1 MRGRAYQ
8 HVRRAFRPENA
19 SERRRT
25 AGTAAAEPIKQTKR
39 AAPQPAQRLGAH
51 TAAFAAAMRRG
62 AGVNTEY
69 AAALRR
75 LACGRLR
82 RSAALSV

>member
-1 MRGRAYQ
+1 MKKVLAMLLALCMMLG
-8 HVRRAFRPENA
+8 V
-19 SERRRT
+19 
-25 AGTAAAEPIKQTKR
+25 AGMAAAEPIKQTKR